1 MKIKEKYKMSYN
13 FIAMTS
19 ITYAQKAKKLLNSQ
33 RIYCE
38 IQKTP
43 SDLFSGC
50 GYSIRIKDDVS
61 QITAIL
67 RANGIKYKD
76 TAEGYRKQVN
86 K

>member
-1 MKIKEKYKMSYN
+1 MSYN
-13 FIAMTS
+13 MIAMTS
-19 ITYAQKAKKLLNSQ
+19 ITYAQKAKKLLNAQ

-43 SDLFSGC
+43 NDLFSGC

-61 QITAIL
+61 RITAIL

-76 TAEGYRKQVN
+76 TAEGYRKQVG